1 MMLADQGAGA
11 GGEIQLT
18 DSMARLMEMQR
29 FYAYEFEGAPYDCG
43 SKLGYFEA
51 VLAHALDHPEI
62 ADGARKLISNT

>member
-1 MMLADQGAGA
+1 
-11 GGEIQLT
+11 
-18 DSMARLMEMQR
+18 MARLMQMQD

-62 ADGARKLISNT
+62 ATGARELINKA